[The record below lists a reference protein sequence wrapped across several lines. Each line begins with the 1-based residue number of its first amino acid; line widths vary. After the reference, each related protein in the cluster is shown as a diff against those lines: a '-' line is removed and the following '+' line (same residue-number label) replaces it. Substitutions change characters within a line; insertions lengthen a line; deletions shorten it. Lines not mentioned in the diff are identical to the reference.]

1 MHRFQAAFRSTNKK
15 QNKKLLDHPTL
26 SLLRLSLIEVHPILL
41 LNQVSNHL
49 GCSRIDILS
58 EDETFEHVGTAT
70 EDLVELAEEV
80 MDVELVRSRVLEC
93 QQVGFRELPVEGVSD
108 GTR

>member
-1 MHRFQAAFRSTNKK
+1 M
-15 QNKKLLDHPTL
+15 
-26 SLLRLSLIEVHPILL
+26 
-41 LNQVSNHL
+41 
-49 GCSRIDILS
+49 S